1 MIMLDEASVQGGS
14 VPWSRVSEVYR
25 RVLFDIGQE
34 VPNCSGGARQRGFS
48 DSEVADVRGRCPVSR

>member
-1 MIMLDEASVQGGS
+1 MIMMDEASVQGGS

-34 VPNCSGGARQRGFS
+34 VPNCSGGAR
-48 DSEVADVRGRCPVSR
+48 